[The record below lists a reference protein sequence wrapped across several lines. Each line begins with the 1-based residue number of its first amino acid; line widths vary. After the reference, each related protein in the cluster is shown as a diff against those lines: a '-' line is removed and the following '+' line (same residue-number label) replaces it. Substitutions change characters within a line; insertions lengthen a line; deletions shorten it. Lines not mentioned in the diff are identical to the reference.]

1 MREYVDAARTAIER
15 CRWIASRTERDGC
28 TTRTFLSPP
37 MRDVHDHLRAWMEEL
52 GMSVRVDPAGNLRG
66 TTGPGPAVV
75 IGSHL
80 DTVPDAGAYDGVLG
94 VVLGISLV
102 QLLAGSSPVEIEVIG
117 FSEEEGV
124 RFGVPFIGSRAL
136 VGDAMDVLAYTDS
149 QGVSVRAALQS
160 YGLDP
165 ERLADA
171 QLSPGAMGFLEV
183 HIEQGPV
190 LDQLSAPLGVVETI
204 AGQSRVELTFTGHAN
219 HAGTTPMGSRR
230 DALTG
235 AAEWVGAVE
244 RLAVSTPGLVAT
256 VGRVQATPNASNAI
270 NGRVTASLDVRH
282 ADDAC
287 RRRALSSLLTEAG
300 RVADRRGLDVAHVQH
315 LEQGAVPM
323 APSLTG
329 ALARA
334 VAATGRQVHRM
345 TSGAGHD
352 AMIVARRLP
361 AAMLFLR
368 TPGGISHHP
377 DEQVLEEDVAAALE
391 VGVHWL
397 AHWEHGDA

>member
-1 MREYVDAARTAIER
+1 
-15 CRWIASRTERDGC
+15 
-28 TTRTFLSPP
+28 
-37 MRDVHDHLRAWMEEL
+37 
-52 GMSVRVDPAGNLRG
+52 MSVRVDPAGNLRG
-66 TTGPGPAVV
+66 TTGPGPAVI

-80 DTVPDAGAYDGVLG
+80 DTVPDAGAFDGVLG

-102 QLLAGSSPVEIEVIG
+102 QLLAGDSPVDIEVIG

-136 VGDAMDVLAYTDS
+136 GRRCRSVLTCTDAA
-149 QGVSVRAALQS
+149 GVSVRAALQA

-165 ERLADA
+165 EQLDHA
-171 QLSPGAMGFLEV
+171 QLSPDALAFLEV

-190 LDQLSAPLGVVETI
+190 LGALSAPLGVVESI
-204 AGQSRVELTFTGHAN
+204 AGQSRVDLTFTGHAN

-230 DALTG
+230 DALAA
-235 AAEWVGAVE
+235 AAEWVGVVE
-244 RLAVSTPGLVAT
+244 RLAIATPGLVAT
-256 VGRVQATPNASNAI
+256 VGRLQASPNACNAI

-282 ADDAC
+282 ADDVQRLQAV
-287 RRRALSSLLTEAG
+287 SSLLAEA
-300 RVADRRGLDVAHVQH
+300 RLVADRRGLDVSHTLQLDQA
-315 LEQGAVPM
+315 AVLM
-323 APSLTG
+323 APALTE

-361 AAMLFLR
+361 SAMLFLR

-377 DEQVLEEDVAAALE
+377 DELVLEDDVAAALE

-397 AHWEHGDA
+397 THWERAPCMTS

>member
-1 MREYVDAARTAIER
+1 MRAYADAARTAIER
-15 CRWIASRTERDGC
+15 CRWIASRTEHDGC
-28 TTRTFLSPP
+28 ITRTFLSPP

-66 TTGPGPAVV
+66 TTGPGPAVI

-80 DTVPDAGAYDGVLG
+80 DTVPDAGAFDGVLG

-102 QLLAGSSPVEIEVIG
+102 QLLAGDSPVDIEVIG

-136 VGDAMDVLAYTDS
+136 VGDARSVLTCTDAA
-149 QGVSVRAALQS
+149 GVSVRAALQA

-165 ERLADA
+165 EQLDHA
-171 QLSPGAMGFLEV
+171 QLSPDALAFLEV

-190 LDQLSAPLGVVETI
+190 LGHLSAPLGVVESI
-204 AGQSRVELTFTGHAN
+204 AGQSRVDLTFTGHAN

-230 DALTG
+230 DALAA
-235 AAEWVGAVE
+235 AAEWVGVVE
-244 RLAVSTPGLVAT
+244 RLAIATPGLVAT
-256 VGRVQATPNASNAI
+256 VGRLQASPNACNAI

-282 ADDAC
+282 ADDVQRLQAV
-287 RRRALSSLLTEAG
+287 SSLLAEA
-300 RVADRRGLDVAHVQH
+300 RLVADRRGLDVSHTLQLDQA
-315 LEQGAVPM
+315 AVLM
-323 APSLTG
+323 APALTE

-361 AAMLFLR
+361 SAMLFLR

-377 DEQVLEEDVAAALE
+377 DELVLEDDVAAALE

-397 AHWEHGDA
+397 THWERDRA